1 MLQSLIGPVTGLL
14 DKFIPDADEKAKLAH
29 EIATMAEKQAHE
41 ANMGQLEV
49 NKMEAQHRSVFIA
62 GWRPFL
68 GWGLS
73 FAMIWH
79 FVFVPMITFAFAY
92 AGIEPPELPAFDMDS
107 LMTVLLGMLGL
118 GGLRTFEKAKG
129 LTK

>member
-79 FVFVPMITFAFAY
+79 FVFGFSR
-92 AGIEPPELPAFDMDS
+92 LQN
-107 LMTVLLGMLGL
+107 L
-118 GGLRTFEKAKG
+118 GGLSVDSKHACSNV
-129 LTK
+129 